1 VTIVSENS
9 TARESFFK
17 LTSEEL
23 KQAYRAK
30 DINAR
35 RYILWIVKTHG
46 KAGWKWTFTV
56 KDFCSEWEINE
67 RTFYRAVSK
76 LKMEGLLHWEIQ
88 SRITVWYG
96 TDSHNIAADTDVATT
111 DTDDSPNDSRDKEIP
126 ATADVA
132 SVPETPISSSDQ
144 INSTGQFPKVLEK
157 HEQQLKLYG
166 ITRLSYRG
174 DQLIDNP
181 KLKPVIKALS
191 RVSVGAADK
200 AVTAFLNWVRNAKNV
215 DNVYRALELAI
226 SRQWQPI

>member
-1 VTIVSENS
+1 MLK
-9 TARESFFK
+9 AD
-17 LTSEEL
+17 EL
-23 KQAYRAK
+23 KQAYRQG
-30 DINAR
+30 DISTSL
-35 RYILWIVKTHG
+35 YILWIVKIHG
-46 KAGWKWTFTV
+46 KPGWKWTFTV
-56 KDFCSEWEINE
+56 REFCAQWEINE

-76 LKMEGLLHWEIQ
+76 LKAEGKLHWEAER
-88 SRITVWYG
+88 RITVWY
-96 TDSHNIAADTDVATT
+96 DTDDSKGDAHVTAP
-111 DTDDSPNDSRDKEIP
+111 DTNDSPNDSRDEEIS
-126 ATADVA
+126 ATVDVA
-132 SVPETPISSSDQ
+132 SVPETPISNSNH
-144 INSTGQFPKVLEK
+144 INTEQVSFPKLLEK